1 MEFLDCGWNG
11 QGYDCGY
18 LPLVHLDTSCIND
31 IAQELDGGLMELTF
45 LEFEE
50 EIVLSKLLEET
61 MFSLIL
67 RANQDVINVEHHK

>member
-1 MEFLDCGWNG
+1 
-11 QGYDCGY
+11 
-18 LPLVHLDTSCIND
+18 
-31 IAQELDGGLMELTF
+31 MELTF